1 MSGFL
6 ARPWTASRVR
16 FTGTDPILALVIV
29 SKVIGPLVR
38 FRATTATG
46 HHLRRCFATD
56 RPGVSIQVPVNVDV
70 VTVRGR
76 MIVSL
81 VKNVRCLLWNLVVTS
96 QELF

>member
-16 FTGTDPILALVIV
+16 FTGADPILALVIV
-29 SKVIGPLVR
+29 SKMIVPLVR
-38 FRATTATG
+38 FRATATG
-46 HHLRRCFATD
+46 HRLRRCFATD

>member
-16 FTGTDPILALVIV
+16 FAGTDPILALVIV
-29 SKVIGPLVR
+29 SKMIVPLVR
-38 FRATTATG
+38 FRATATG

-56 RPGVSIQVPVNVDV
+56 RPAVSIQVPVNVDVDV

-76 MIVSL
+76 MIVS
-81 VKNVRCLLWNLVVTS
+81 RGGHAGRGG
-96 QELF
+96 